1 MQTQD
6 IKPDLIGQIET
17 FLTFTADTDND
28 TIVTQYTIIKS
39 LIDQIA
45 IEDHPTVN
53 SFEKS
58 LNEDRNDDY
67 RYFLDLNTLSP
78 QPIVR
83 KAHALDGL
91 QERFRRLLKQLTP

>member
-6 IKPDLIGQIET
+6 IKPNLIDQIDT
-17 FLTFTADTDND
+17 FLTYTADTDND
-28 TIVTQYTIIKS
+28 TIVAQYT
-39 LIDQIA
+39 LINGLIRQVALKNHSDVDS
-45 IEDHPTVN
+45 IEISP
-53 SFEKS
+53 E
-58 LNEDRNDDY
+58 EGQDY
-67 RYFLDLNTLSP
+67 DYTYFLDLNTRSP